1 MHVRLA
7 ALAAWLLLSAAAT
20 PATAEELMTLDD
32 AFARVAQTHP
42 ELRLVD
48 ARATVLAAERDQA
61 VQRPPWTLGA
71 EVENALGTGAAQ
83 VLRQRPVRKD
93 EDPTVGAALALPK
106 VHRRQSVA
114 RLPPV
119 MPEHGGGEL
128 LHVRGH
134 IPWSDEVDAI
144 VSGDLA
150 IA

>member
-1 MHVRLA
+1 
-7 ALAAWLLLSAAAT
+7 
-20 PATAEELMTLDD
+20 MT
-32 AFARVAQTHP
+32 RQ
-42 ELRLVD
+42 R
-48 ARATVLAAERDQA
+48 ARAGIHKGHALP
-61 VQRPPWTLGA
+61 RPGEGHVVFRRRGDTRCIGR
-71 EVENALGTGAAQ
+71 AQ